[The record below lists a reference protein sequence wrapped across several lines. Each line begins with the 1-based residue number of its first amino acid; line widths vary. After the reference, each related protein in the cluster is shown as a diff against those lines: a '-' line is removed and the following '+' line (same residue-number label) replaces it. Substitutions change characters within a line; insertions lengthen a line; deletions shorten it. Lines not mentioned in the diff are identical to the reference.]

1 MARSFDLI
9 LFDLGNT
16 LIYSTRHWR
25 DLFFQSHTALCQ
37 ALLAA
42 GVPIDPER
50 FAARFRQRTA
60 ENFAAREASLVEIT
74 TAQILQEI
82 LQLEGFADIPS
93 ETIRQSL
100 AAMYAVTQ
108 QNYCLEA
115 DTHATLTALRSS
127 GCRLGLISNAA
138 DAADVN
144 TLIDRDNLRPYF
156 ERIWISAEVGVRK
169 PHPHIFQ
176 LALDF
181 FGTSLARTAMV
192 GDSLPADV
200 QGAQSV
206 GITAIW
212 LTRRADSP
220 ENHAVQ
226 SHIHP
231 DRSIPTLA
239 ALLKV

>member
-1 MARSFDLI
+1 MTCSFDLI

-42 GVPIDPER
+42 GVPIEPER
-50 FAARFRQRTA
+50 FAARFRARTA
-60 ENFAAREASLVEIT
+60 ENFATRETSLVEIT
-74 TAQILQEI
+74 TARILQET
-82 LQLEGFADIPS
+82 LQLEGFAAVPAA
-93 ETIRQSL
+93 TLHQAL

-108 QNYCLEA
+108 QNYQLEA
-115 DTHATLTALRSS
+115 DTHATLTTLRRS

-156 ERIWISAEVGVRK
+156 ERVWISAEVGVRK
-169 PHPHIFQ
+169 PHPRIFQ
-176 LALDF
+176 QALDH
-181 FGTSLARTAMV
+181 FGVAPARTAMV
-192 GDSLPADV
+192 GDSLTADI
-200 QGAQSV
+200 QGAQGV

-220 ENHAVQ
+220 ENRAVQ
-226 SHIHP
+226 SRITP
-231 DRSIPTLA
+231 DRTIPTLA
-239 ALLKV
+239 ALLKD